1 MKLFTILRNIIKGIE
16 NAKTYTDD
24 TFSQMSDYV
33 VEQGVSNGW
42 TYRKWN
48 SGFAECETTQ
58 ELTLSG
64 TGALWKTPIYGYTNI
79 PRLSYPFTFAETPK
93 EVVSAKGGVN
103 AFWLYKQAGGDNS
116 PTQAGLYA
124 LVKVDAFTNGSTAN
138 ISYIV
143 KGKIGGGN

>member
-1 MKLFTILRNIIKGIE
+1 MKLFTILRNMITK
-16 NAKTYTDD
+16 AKAYTD
-24 TFSQMSDYV
+24 TKFGLMSDYV
-33 VEQGVSNGW
+33 VDQGTSGDW

-58 ELTLSG
+58 HLTLSG
-64 TGALWKTPIYGYTNI
+64 TGALWKTPIYGYTNV
-79 PRLSYPFTFAETPK
+79 PRLSYPFTFVQVPD

-116 PTQAGLYA
+116 TTQAGLYA
-124 LVKVDAFTNGSTAN
+124 LIKVDSFTSGSTAN

-143 KGKIGGGN
+143 KGKWK